1 MGAADGD
8 DRSEEADVVNKSV
21 MSRVVKVRGL
31 LTAAHVLTNDMF
43 RTSSP
48 GRRPSRSRR
57 VTIRW

>member
-57 VTIRW
+57 LKL